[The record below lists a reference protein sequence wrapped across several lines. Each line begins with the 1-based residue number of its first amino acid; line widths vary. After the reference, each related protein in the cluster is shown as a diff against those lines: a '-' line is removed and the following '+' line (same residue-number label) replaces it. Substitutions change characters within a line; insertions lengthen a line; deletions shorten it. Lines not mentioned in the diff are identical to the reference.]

1 MIICQTL
8 LKSVDIKALFWYC
21 SYMSFFKDLL
31 LKKMLKN
38 QLKGIPEDQ
47 QDKIISAVEKNPK
60 LFADI
65 AAEVQTKMKSGMDQ
79 QAATMEVMMKHKD
92 ALQELMK

>member
-1 MIICQTL
+1 
-8 LKSVDIKALFWYC
+8 
-21 SYMSFFKDLL
+21 MSFFKDLL

-38 QLKGIPEDQ
+38 QLKGVPEAEQ
-47 QDKIISAVEKNPK
+47 NKIIAAVEKNPK

-65 AAEVQTKMKSGMDQ
+65 AAEVQTKMKAGMDQ

-92 ALQELMK
+92 ALQDLLK

>member
-1 MIICQTL
+1 MG
-8 LKSVDIKALFWYC
+8 
-21 SYMSFFKDLL
+21 FFKDML

-47 QDKIISAVEKNPK
+47 QNKIIGAVENNPK

-65 AAEVQTKMKSGMDQ
+65 ASEVQEMIKGGMDQ
-79 QAATMEVMMKHKD
+79 QKATMEVMMKHQKE
-92 ALQELMK
+92 LQDIMK

>member
-1 MIICQTL
+1 M
-8 LKSVDIKALFWYC
+8 
-21 SYMSFFKDLL
+21 L

-47 QDKIISAVEKNPK
+47 QNKIIEAVEKNPK

-65 AAEVQTKMKSGMDQ
+65 AEEVQVKVKGGMDQ
-79 QAATMEVMMKHKD
+79 QSATMQVMMAHQKE
-92 ALQELMK
+92 LQEAMK

>member
-1 MIICQTL
+1 
-8 LKSVDIKALFWYC
+8 
-21 SYMSFFKDLL
+21 MSFFKDLL

-47 QDKIISAVEKNPK
+47 QEKIIQAVEKNPK

-65 AAEVQTKMKSGMDQ
+65 ATEVQEKIKGGMDQ

-92 ALQELMK
+92 ELQALMK